1 MHIPEFLLPSD
12 INRSIR
18 FNAPTVAEA
27 LSFSGR
33 DPDTN
38 EQATTEYLDALQ
50 AGKVDPS
57 RNWTAQD
64 RATALWWI
72 FTHSNIDTTMTY
84 SYECDHCGGEHML
97 DFDMR
102 NLGAEI
108 RVIDGPAFID
118 GVEISVQG
126 KPFVWRLHPLTG
138 HGMELLEGLRQ
149 ALPDPDESG
158 YNRAVVD
165 LRYWEIVFQCE
176 LNDEIETDYTERAN
190 SRYALIKTMELDS
203 EFKVLAASIRQMREH
218 LTHGLPI
225 TTHKGQSRILI
236 TFHPCP
242 ESGSKEP
249 AEARITPLL
258 VPFRPREYITDFGS
272 GWLADFSE
280 QPGFVWGSEL
290 AGD

>member
-12 INRSIR
+12 INRSIK

-33 DPDTN
+33 DPNTN

-50 AGKVDPS
+50 VDAAGSS

-64 RATALWWI
+64 RSTALWWI
-72 FTHSNIDTTMTY
+72 FTHTNVDTMMTY
-84 SYECDHCGGEHML
+84 SYECDHCGNEHLL

-102 NLGAEI
+102 DLGAEI
-108 RVIDGPAFID
+108 RVIDGPAYIE
-118 GVEISVQG
+118 GVQIPVQG
-126 KPFVWRLHPLTG
+126 KPHIWRLQPLTG
-138 HGMELLEGLRQ
+138 HGMELLEGLRL
-149 ALPDPDESG
+149 ALPDPAEPG
-158 YNRAVVD
+158 YNRALVD

-176 LNDEIETDYTERAN
+176 LNDEIETDYANRAN

-203 EFKVLAASIRQMREH
+203 EFKVLAASIRQMRDH
-218 LTHGLPI
+218 LAHGLPI
-225 TTHKGQSRILI
+225 TTSKGESRILI
-236 TFHPCP
+236 TYHPCP
-242 ESGSKEP
+242 ENTDKEP
-249 AEARITPLL
+249 AEAFLTPLL

-280 QPGFVWGSEL
+280 QPGFVWGTEF
-290 AGD
+290 D